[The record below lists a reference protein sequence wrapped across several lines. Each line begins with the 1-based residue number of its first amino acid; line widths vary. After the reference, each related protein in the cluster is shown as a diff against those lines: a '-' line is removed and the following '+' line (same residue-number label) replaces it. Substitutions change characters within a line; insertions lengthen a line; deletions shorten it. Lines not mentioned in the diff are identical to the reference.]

1 MFGKSKKT
9 TGLTYIAQG
18 SKIIGESHFDGET
31 LVGGAIYGKIN
42 AESKLTIEANG
53 LVDGE
58 LTCQDLK
65 VSGLFRG
72 KLCCEKLTICGT
84 GTVEGEVASK
94 SMEIFE
100 GGQFIGMRVKEE
112 VNLLKQLGN
121 DSETAT
127 ELRLQTQE

>member
-18 SKIIGESHFDGET
+18 SKITGESHFDGET

-42 AESKLTIEANG
+42 AESKLTIEDNG

-58 LTCQDLK
+58 LTCQELM

>member
-9 TGLTYIAQG
+9 TGLTYITQG
-18 SKIIGESHFDGET
+18 SKITGESHFDGET

-58 LTCQDLK
+58 LTCQELK

>member
-1 MFGKSKKT
+1 MFGKRKKT

-18 SKIIGESHFDGET
+18 SKITGESHFDGET

-58 LTCQDLK
+58 LNCQELK

-72 KLCCEKLTICGT
+72 KLCCEKLIICST

-112 VNLLKQLGN
+112 VNLIK
-121 DSETAT
+121 
-127 ELRLQTQE
+127 ELNSDIESSPSLEFQTQE